1 MYVFN
6 NTDGST
12 GSGYSSKG
20 NQLKF
25 GIDNKWYK
33 ADFLGYEGAAEY
45 AASKLLE
52 QSNIMEYVPYQLEM
66 IAYNGHSFNGCVS
79 NNFLRPGQRLIT
91 AERLYQAYYNKS
103 VKEVLEKSSLQDRIP
118 KFVEDVT
125 NITGLENFGKYI
137 TILLEFDAYILN
149 EDRHFHNI
157 AVIQN
162 EDKSFSYCPVFD
174 NGAAFLSDTRND
186 YPLEKNTYGLI
197 SGVKAKPFSHDFDKQ
212 VECCRKLYG
221 TQFKVEQFNMK
232 EATAEIK
239 EMYGDKVYTRICE
252 VEEHQKMMYPEF
264 VSDDIKPVSFNDM
277 FSEEKKETMKNKI
290 HQKKPRSPKL

>member
-25 GIDNKWYK
+25 GISGKWYK

-52 QSNIMEYVPYQLEM
+52 HSNSVEYVPYQLETIM
-66 IAYNGHSFNGCVS
+66 YNGNTFNGCVS
-79 NNFLRPGQRLIT
+79 NDFLQPGQRLIT
-91 AERLYQAYYNKS
+91 AERLYQSQYNKP
-103 VKEVLEKSSLQDRIP
+103 VMEVIGQLPLRDRIQS
-118 KFVEDVT
+118 FVE
-125 NITGLENFGKYI
+125 NIRDFTGLEDFGKYL
-137 TILLEFDAYILN
+137 TTLLEFDAYILN

-197 SGVKAKPFSHDFDKQ
+197 SGVKAKPFSNDFDKQ

-221 TQFKVEQFNMK
+221 TQFKVKQFNMK

-239 EMYGDKVYTRICE
+239 EIYGDKVYTRICE

>member
-52 QSNIMEYVPYQLEM
+52 HSNIVEYVPYQLETIM
-66 IAYNGHSFNGCVS
+66 YNGNTFNGCVS
-79 NNFLRPGQRLIT
+79 NDFLQSGQRLIT
-91 AERLYQAYYNKS
+91 AERLYQSQYNKP
-103 VKEVLEKSSLQDRIP
+103 VMEVIGQLPLRDRIQS
-118 KFVEDVT
+118 FVE
-125 NITGLENFGKYI
+125 NIRDFTGLEDFGKYL
-137 TILLEFDAYILN
+137 TTLLEFDAYILN

-174 NGAAFLSDTRND
+174 NGAAFLSDIRND
-186 YPLEKNTYGLI
+186 YPLEKSTYGLI
-197 SGVKAKPFSHDFDKQ
+197 SEVAAKPFSKDFDKQ
-212 VECCRKLYG
+212 VACCQELYG
-221 TQFKVEQFNMK
+221 MQFKLSSIDLSDTITK
-232 EATAEIK
+232 IK
-239 EMYGDKVYTRICE
+239 EFYGDKVYSRICE
-252 VEEHQKMMYPEF
+252 INEHQKMMYPEF
-264 VSDDIKPVSFNDM
+264 ITDNIQPVPFNDI
-277 FSEEKKETMKNKI
+277 SLEKKIIKKDAI
-290 HQKKPRSPKL
+290 QKKLTRKSPKL

>member
-52 QSNIMEYVPYQLEM
+52 QSNIVEYVPYQLETIM
-66 IAYNGHSFNGCVS
+66 YNGNAFNGCVS
-79 NNFLRPGQRLIT
+79 DDFLQPGQRLIT
-91 AERLYQAYYNKS
+91 AERLYQSQYNKP
-103 VKEVLEKSSLQDRIP
+103 VMEVIGQLPLRDRIQS
-118 KFVEDVT
+118 FVE
-125 NITGLENFGKYI
+125 NIRDFTGLEDFGKYL
-137 TILLEFDAYILN
+137 TTLLEFDAYILN

-174 NGAAFLSDTRND
+174 NGAAFLSDIRND
-186 YPLEKNTYGLI
+186 YPLEKSTYGLI
-197 SGVKAKPFSHDFDKQ
+197 SEVAAKPFSKDFDKQ
-212 VECCRKLYG
+212 VACCQELYG
-221 TQFKVEQFNMK
+221 MQFKLSSIDLSDTITK
-232 EATAEIK
+232 IK
-239 EMYGDKVYTRICE
+239 EFYGDKVYSRICE
-252 VEEHQKMMYPEF
+252 INEHQKMMYPEF
-264 VSDDIKPVSFNDM
+264 ITDNIQPVPFNDI
-277 FSEEKKETMKNKI
+277 SLEKKIIKKDAI
-290 HQKKPRSPKL
+290 QKKLTRKSPKL